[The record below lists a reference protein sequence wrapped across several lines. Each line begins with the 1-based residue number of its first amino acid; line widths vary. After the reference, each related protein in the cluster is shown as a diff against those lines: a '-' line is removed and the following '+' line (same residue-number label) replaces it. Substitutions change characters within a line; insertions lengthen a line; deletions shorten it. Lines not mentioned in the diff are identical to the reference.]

1 MLQYQECSTST
12 LWLLCRTAWHSCNT
26 LSREEAQLRY
36 VQHLQ
41 VVSPGWADQDA
52 GSNLHGA
59 GGQGPV
65 FSRMADAE
73 ADSDSPVM
81 APSGLPVFQCI
92 ARAQQLV
99 TLYRLHAFT
108 CLCDIAICVCAAMS
122 CELAHADGGGAH
134 RGLPPCMQWLGME
147 I

>member
-1 MLQYQECSTST
+1 MFQPDAESSEDAFEAAAAYVAIAAGLISDDDLLT
-12 LWLLCRTAWHSCNT
+12 LYGLYKQATCGPCDIACPPFYDRKGKAKWTAWHSCNT

-81 APSGLPVFQCI
+81 APSG
-92 ARAQQLV
+92 AS
-99 TLYRLHAFT
+99 RLA
-108 CLCDIAICVCAAMS
+108 CN
-122 CELAHADGGGAH
+122 G
-134 RGLPPCMQWLGME
+134 
-147 I
+147 